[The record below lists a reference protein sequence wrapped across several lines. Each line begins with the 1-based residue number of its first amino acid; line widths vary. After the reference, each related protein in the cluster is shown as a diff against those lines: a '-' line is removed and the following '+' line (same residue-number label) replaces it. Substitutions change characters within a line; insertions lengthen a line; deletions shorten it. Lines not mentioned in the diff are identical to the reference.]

1 VLFWGGGLAVS
12 SRSSERPRQDDQAFR
27 RTKVVEITQ
36 VAEPGAGAPATLE
49 RVNHWI
55 GWKASLFD
63 DLHMYGPEGI
73 QFYPRAHVVTSRS
86 PDPGTSNVDLG
97 FPGTR

>member
-1 VLFWGGGLAVS
+1 LGGGLAVS
-12 SRSSERPRQDDQAFR
+12 SRSSQRRRQDDQAFR
-27 RTKVVEITQ
+27 RTEVVEMTQ

-55 GWKASLFD
+55 GCKASLFG

-73 QFYPRAHVVTSRS
+73 QFCPRANVVASRS
-86 PDPGTSNVDLG
+86 PDLSTSKVDVG